1 MDWGGTWD
9 LLPWVITGFPIFDW
23 FFTLVGAFGLM
34 AFLIQAICRVL
45 ARS

>member
-1 MDWGGTWD
+1 MEWGGVWD
-9 LLPWVITGFPIFDW
+9 LTPWPITGNAYFDW

-34 AFLIQAICRVL
+34 AFVIQAICRVL